1 MGGGLAS
8 GRPHSA
14 LQAAAA
20 SFLHL
25 RDLQKEF
32 LHGAFL
38 TTQCWKSMQSDNMRA
53 APTPHPQGSKVR
65 FSPLASS
72 RLLRF
77 GISRTGL

>member
-1 MGGGLAS
+1 MGGLAS

-32 LHGAFL
+32 LHDAL
-38 TTQCWKSMQSDNMRA
+38 TTQCWKSMQSDSMIA
-53 APTPHPQGSKVR
+53 APTPHPQGSKGR